1 VQLAGVLSC
10 VQAVRVPLAAM
21 PTGPWPGGQQP
32 AGGRPQASRPGPI
45 RSAFFL
51 IVRNQ
56 SATHSTATR
65 NLPLQHLLPVV
76 LAERELPS
84 SHPSTEPKGNNII
97 IILVNKNII
106 IIPVSENK

>member
-1 VQLAGVLSC
+1 
-10 VQAVRVPLAAM
+10 M

-45 RSAFFL
+45 GSAFFL

-65 NLPLQHLLPVV
+65 NLPLQQHLLPVI
-76 LAERELPS
+76 LAERELSS